1 MKYIQTYE
9 SFSKSYGQKMTQDE
23 FQKIELDTPVLYKGT
38 QFTVGENNGA
48 TIVLVPVKG
57 GSPFMVNLSQ
67 FNQGG
72 AIV

>member
-23 FQKIELDTPVLYKGT
+23 FQKIELNTAVLYKGT